1 MSSTFAIA
9 LIPVAFAAGSAA
21 PVCFYGKRASERL
34 GMQAALWLDRNAH
47 AQTIEINRPEV
58 LIA

>member
-9 LIPVAFAAGSAA
+9 LLPTAFAAGCAA
-21 PVCFYGKRASERL
+21 PVCFYSKRGSERL

-47 AQTIEINRPEV
+47 EQTIDKNRPEV